1 MANRAYLRVWT
12 RDFSETTMIAEF
24 ARFMTTAPLAES
36 RQFFNELIVQAVD
49 PTEAPV
55 AEWDVHDGTYGA
67 AEIAALAA
75 QHLNADTSYIVHAR
89 WDLWTFDT
97 DSLKWKRGPQP
108 LILTCN
114 GPDYD
119 NGAATT
125 EGHFTAD
132 LGFEHLFAGHAGIL
146 APGAASNPFA
156 SSDHPIEKTFRNWMS
171 VEANRREY
179 AGKTRENIQQLMNWV
194 DAVSRA
200 LSVDRSEL
208 WSEGEENFE
217 ARLDAIL
224 ALR

>member
-12 RDFSETTMIAEF
+12 RDFSEATMIAEF
-24 ARFMTTAPLAES
+24 ARFLTTAPLAES

-67 AEIAALAA
+67 PEIAALAA
-75 QHLNADTSYIVHAR
+75 QHLNSDTSYIVHAR
-89 WDLWTFDT
+89 WDLWTFDVDT
-97 DSLKWKRGPQP
+97 VRWKRGPQP

-132 LGFEHLFAGHAGIL
+132 LGFEHLFTGHAGIL
-146 APGAASNPFA
+146 APGAASNSFHG
-156 SSDHPIEKTFRNWMS
+156 SDHPIEKTFRNWMS

-179 AGKTRENIQQLMNWV
+179 AGKTRENIQHLMSWV
-194 DAVSRA
+194 ESASRA
-200 LSVDRSEL
+200 LPVERSEL
-208 WSEGEENFE
+208 CSEGEENFE

>member
-119 NGAATT
+119 NGAAAT

-132 LGFEHLFAGHAGIL
+132 LGFEHLFTGHAGIL

-200 LSVDRSEL
+200 VPVDRSEL

>member
-119 NGAATT
+119 NGAGTT

-132 LGFEHLFAGHAGIL
+132 LGFEHLFTGHAGIL

-200 LSVDRSEL
+200 VPVDRSEL

>member
-1 MANRAYLRVWT
+1 MRVWT

-119 NGAATT
+119 NGAAAT

-132 LGFEHLFAGHAGIL
+132 LGFEHLFTGHAGIL

-200 LSVDRSEL
+200 VPVDRSEL

>member
-1 MANRAYLRVWT
+1 MRVWT
-12 RDFSETTMIAEF
+12 RDFSEATMIAEF
-24 ARFMTTAPLAES
+24 ARFLTTAPLAES

-67 AEIAALAA
+67 PEIAALAA
-75 QHLNADTSYIVHAR
+75 QHLNSDTSYIVHAR
-89 WDLWTFDT
+89 WDLWTFDVDT
-97 DSLKWKRGPQP
+97 LKWKRGPQP

-132 LGFEHLFAGHAGIL
+132 LGFEHLFTGHAGIL
-146 APGAASNPFA
+146 APGAASNPFNA
-156 SSDHPIEKTFRNWMS
+156 SDHPIEKTFRNWMS

-179 AGKTRENIQQLMNWV
+179 AGKTRENIQHLMNWV
-194 DAVSRA
+194 ESVSRA
-200 LSVDRSEL
+200 LPVERSEL
-208 WSEGEENFE
+208 CSEGEENFE